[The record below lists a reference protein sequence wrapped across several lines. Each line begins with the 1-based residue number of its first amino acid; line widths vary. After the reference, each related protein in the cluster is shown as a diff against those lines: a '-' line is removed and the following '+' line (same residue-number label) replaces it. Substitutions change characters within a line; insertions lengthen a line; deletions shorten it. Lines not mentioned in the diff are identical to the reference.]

1 MWFIFILKYNLNF
14 SILLQKTLNS
24 FLLKITRSEFKISM
38 KIRPL
43 FLSFIIAFFTIVIV
57 QQMHGQS
64 NLFVGSQNRIVV
76 FARFNGDPDIDTPRT
91 NYESMFNGETN
102 SLKSYFKAI
111 SNDKLTINSLLYPQN
126 TATGNS
132 YELKFCYFCYD
143 TSWKGSYP
151 NCKGSEITS
160 LYDINIG
167 FIIKDL
173 AAKLNAS
180 GELPDAS
187 VLDSDNDG
195 IIDNFVIVFRGA
207 ARGIGK
213 GIYTPQIGEVS
224 SVFTNTNGIIQVAG
238 KTIKKYTIT
247 YERNSLETHCRFLLS
262 SLGFPVQYRN
272 TNTQPRS
279 VGAWDPMDGPQLSY
293 PLVYN
298 RMKYTKSNWIS
309 AIPQISAPG
318 TYSLSSAN
326 NGTNNAYKILSSNP
340 KQYWVLEY
348 RNKSVTWDTNLPES
362 GLIIYRVN
370 ENYTGSVNSNSEVYL
385 YRKDGSSTVFGD
397 ILNAPFSDL
406 NGRTAFNST
415 TNPNSFFTD
424 GTVSNDIDI
433 SDIKFDNGLVSFKVN
448 TVIMD
453 VKTANYNE
461 WSLFVEPSSRTM
473 LLRGEGIKDLTVYSV
488 SGSLVVKST
497 VQGVSSV
504 QLPNLKPGIYLATLK
519 GKLGEKVIKFIL
531 N

>member
-224 SVFTNTNGIIQVAG
+224 SIFTNTNGIIQVAG

-415 TNPNSFFTD
+415 TNPISFFTD
-424 GTVSNDIDI
+424 GTVSNDIDV

-519 GKLGEKVIKFIL
+519 GELGEKVIKFIL